1 MKKIDIILALVT
13 GGTLAWFFSGIA
25 KDIKFL
31 ASIPSLSLIL
41 FVLMPILSV
50 FGLWIAWLLGKKFLF
65 IFQVAKFVLLGAMAT
80 LIDLGAFKALGL
92 ALALNLSFANN
103 IYKAI
108 SFLVATF
115 VKYWGN
121 KFWAFEKMEKKG
133 MGKEMLRF
141 YIVTA
146 LGLAVDVGIFS
157 VVVNNIG
164 PQFGIPLK
172 TWETVGV
179 LAAAVIVSVWNF
191 IGYKF
196 IVFKK

>member
-1 MKKIDIILALVT
+1 MKKIDIILALIAGFAV
-13 GGTLAWFFSGIA
+13 AWFFSGLA

-31 ASIPSLSLIL
+31 ASMPSLSLIL
-41 FVLMPILSV
+41 YILLPILSV
-50 FGLWIAWLLGKKFLF
+50 LGLWVAWLLGKKFLF
-65 IFQVAKFVLLGAMAT
+65 IFQVAKFLLLGALAT
-80 LIDLGAFKALGL
+80 FVDLGVFKLLGL
-92 ALALNLSFANN
+92 AFVLNVSFANI
-103 IYKAI
+103 IYKGA

-115 VKYWGN
+115 AKYWGN
-121 KFWAFEKMEKKG
+121 KFWAFEKTEKKG
-133 MGKEMLRF
+133 MGKEMAQF

-164 PQFGIPLK
+164 PRLEIPAK
-172 TWETVGV
+172 TWETIGV
-179 LAAAVIVSVWNF
+179 LIAAVIVSVWNF